1 MSLNGQI
8 KHNYLLEHVRARWNP
23 RDPAFPSQQP
33 LNMIIIII
41 PFVKEIP
48 DHEDFSELGR
58 ALENSM
64 FNLSI

>member
-8 KHNYLLEHVRARWNP
+8 KHNYLLEHVRARSRIVPNWNP
-23 RDPAFPSQQP
+23 RDRESLSQQQ

-48 DHEDFSELGR
+48 VMKISVSSDVH
-58 ALENSM
+58 
-64 FNLSI
+64 